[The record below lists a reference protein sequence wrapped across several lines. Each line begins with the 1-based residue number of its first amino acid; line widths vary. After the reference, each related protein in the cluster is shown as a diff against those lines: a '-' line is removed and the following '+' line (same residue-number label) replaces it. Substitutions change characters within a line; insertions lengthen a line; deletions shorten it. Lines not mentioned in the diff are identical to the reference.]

1 MRFNKLVPV
10 LSVVFLLAGILSFG
24 AISAAEDVVIVSVNL
39 DEIAEV
45 HPAFHKAQE
54 QFMEEVQ
61 EMQEELAEMDEDEA
75 MLAREQMDMELEQK
89 AMEYQQQAMQEIRD
103 DVEEIAEELGYDYIV
118 VEGMLLA
125 GEAQEDVTE
134 EILEII
140 EEDYS

>member
-10 LSVVFLLAGILSFG
+10 LSVLFLLAGVLSFG
-24 AISAAEDVVIVSVNL
+24 ATSVAGDIVIVSVDL
-39 DEIAEV
+39 DAIAEV

-89 AMEYQQQAMQEIRD
+89 AMEYQQQALQEIRD
-103 DVEEIAEELGYDYIV
+103 DIGEIAEELGYDFVV

-125 GEAQEDVTE
+125 GEAEKDVTE
-134 EILEII
+134 EVLEII
-140 EEDYS
+140 EEDYI